1 MKYLQNLVFRGGKSI
16 GLLLLLFLLLGNGGV
31 WAQNDPSITTVAT
44 FKSADLITG
53 SGYSTTYG
61 GDDWYISIGGNNKSL
76 GFNNKNCK
84 TISDALGTEAN
95 ASNNGIVVK
104 SKKQLNGV
112 NRITFLYTGGS
123 GDGGKIY
130 LASSNDN
137 VSWTAISLKEGEGL
151 FSQGTTVSQN
161 TELTFEFDNNGDAY
175 YGIILDKG
183 DANKAAYRFDNV
195 VITFDNV
202 STGPSINVDNEVN
215 CAADAT
221 SGTISYTIN
230 NPVEGKNISASFVEK
245 DLDWIRNL
253 DVTTPDVV
261 KFELT
266 ENTSPEPRTAHVKL
280 EYEGAESKTVTVTQR
295 GVVAKHTV
303 TFADD
308 GSTLSESTGGEGV
321 TLPIRDNVSTY
332 TFIGWTVSDLV
343 TETTTKPTIYSGVY
357 NPTEDITLYPVYT
370 RTDEGGLTEIP
381 VSTTI
386 ETYATKNSWAD
397 GTKYTNITLNDDITA
412 SAVGSSNTGKYYK
425 KGYTW
430 RIYSSESGK
439 LSISAKAGASLK
451 SVTLKFT
458 GESSN
463 KPCTIKYGETEITT
477 DTPVSV
483 SGTTAEFSVTS
494 GKGFITSIS
503 VVYTKG
509 SSISYYTSH
518 PIATA
523 TITLS
528 AACNDGNETNITYY
542 GTYSNSKPFV
552 VPDDITVSEINVA
565 NGKLNVQKYKT
576 GAIVPANTGVMV
588 SSNTEGNHDVE
599 LSEAAGTS
607 VLGNDNMLRPTGDN
621 GIAAAKMAANDAN
634 CKYYRLTMHKGTTLG
649 FFYGAAD
656 GAAFDV
662 VENKAYLAVPVEMAA
677 KVSSFVI
684 GGGSTTAID
693 GIEAGNGADANR
705 KVYNLQGQRVSGTL
719 PKGLYIIDGRKVIV
733 K

>member
-1 MKYLQNLVFRGGKSI
+1 M
-16 GLLLLLFLLLGNGGV
+16 
-31 WAQNDPSITTVAT
+31 WALNDPSITTVAT
-44 FKSADLITG
+44 FKSEDLITS
-53 SGYSTTYG
+53 SGYNANYG
-61 GDDWYISIGGNNKSL
+61 GEDWYISKGGNNKSI
-76 GFNNKNCK
+76 GFNKSNKT
-84 TISDALGTEAN
+84 TIGDALGTSAN
-95 ASNNGIVVK
+95 ASNYGVVVK
-104 SKKQLNGV
+104 SKKKLSSV
-112 NRITFLYTGGS
+112 NRITFLYTDGN

-130 LASSNDN
+130 IASSTDGINWQPLD
-137 VSWTAISLKEGEGL
+137 LKKGEGL
-151 FSQGTTVSQN
+151 SEQGTIVSKS
-161 TELTFEFDNNGDAY
+161 TTFTFEFDTNGEVY
-175 YGIILDKG
+175 YGIILDSGGTK
-183 DANKAAYRFDNV
+183 DAAYRFDYV

-230 NPVEGKNISASFVEK
+230 NPVEGKNISASFVENYG
-245 DLDWIRNL
+245 WIR
-253 DVTTPDVV
+253 DIDATTTPDEVTF
-261 KFELT
+261 KLD
-266 ENTSPEPRTAHVKL
+266 ENTSTEPRTAQIKL
-280 EYEGAESKTVTVTQR
+280 EYEGAEPKIVTVTQR
-295 GVVAKHTV
+295 GVVARHTV

-370 RTDEGGLTEIP
+370 RTEKDGLTETS

-386 ETYATKNSWAD
+386 EDYATKNSWAS
-397 GTKYTNITLNDDITA
+397 GTKYTDIILNDDITA
-412 SAVGSSNTGKYYK
+412 SAIGTSNTGKYYTT
-425 KGYTW
+425 GNSW

-439 LSISAKAGASLK
+439 LSISAKAGALK
-451 SVTLKFT
+451 SVTLEFT
-458 GESSN
+458 GESSS

-477 DTPVSV
+477 GTPVSV
-483 SGTTAEFSVTS
+483 SGTTAEFTVTS
-494 GKGFITSIS
+494 GQGRITSIS

-528 AACNDGNETNITYY
+528 EECNDDNETNKTYY
-542 GTYSNSKPFV
+542 GTYSNSKAFV
-552 VPDDITVSEINVA
+552 VPDDITVSEINVV
-565 NGKLNVQKYKT
+565 NGKLNVKEYAK
-576 GAIVPANTGVMV
+576 GAVVPANTGVMV
-588 SSNTEGNHDVE
+588 SSAAYGDHTVT
-599 LSEAAGTS
+599 LSDEVGES
-607 VLGNDNMLRPTGDN
+607 VLGNDNMLRPTGDE
-621 GIAAAKMAANDAN
+621 GIAAAGMTANDAN
-634 CKYYRLTMHKGTTLG
+634 CKYYRLTMHNGKTLG
-649 FFYGAAD
+649 FFYGAAG
-656 GAAFDV
+656 GAAFNV
-662 VENKAYLAVPVEMAA
+662 LANKAYLAVPVEMAA

-693 GIEAGNGADANR
+693 GIEAGNGANASR